1 MSEMTHPSKDITGT
15 SGTQLSGKKIALLVS
30 SSVASF
36 KVPEI
41 ARELMRHGADVYAVI
56 SPSTEKMIGS
66 DLLEWATGNPV
77 VRELT
82 GKLEHIALAGKSP
95 GHVDLVLIAPATA
108 NTIGKL
114 ASGIDDTPVTTVAA
128 TAIGSK
134 LPVLI
139 APAMHEP
146 LYDHP
151 IAQENI
157 ARLKRIG
164 VEFVEPEIAE
174 GKAKIAS
181 TAKIVQ
187 AVITRLSSQLSS
199 QRRDLE
205 GHRVLVTAGPTIEHI
220 DPVRVITN
228 RSSGKMGVAIAE
240 EAWARG
246 AETTLI
252 LGPGS
257 VTPPASVKTVRVET
271 TEEMLEATL
280 RELKKGKHDLVF
292 AAAAPSDYRPSKP
305 AGRKISTRKEK
316 TVELELEATPK
327 IIREIRVASPSS
339 FLVAFKTEHGVSNEQ
354 LLTEAFEILSEK
366 SADLVAANDV
376 SIEGVGF
383 QTDTNELFVV
393 DERRKVTHIALAPKR
408 EVARQLLDIAVKR
421 LKR

>member
-1 MSEMTHPSKDITGT
+1 M
-15 SGTQLSGKKIALLVS
+15 S

-36 KVPEI
+36 KTPEI
-41 ARELMRHGADVYAVI
+41 ARELMRHGAEVYPVI
-56 SPSTEKMIGS
+56 SHSTEKMIGP

-82 GKLEHIALAGKSP
+82 GKLEHIALAGKSS
-95 GHVDLVLIAPATA
+95 GHADLVLIAPATA

-157 ARLKRIG
+157 AKLKKIG
-164 VEFVEPEIAE
+164 VEFIEPEIVE

-187 AVITRLSSQLSS
+187 AVITRLTSQLSS
-199 QRRDLE
+199 QGRDLD
-205 GHRVLVTAGPTIEHI
+205 GKRVLVTAGPTIEHI
-220 DPVRVITN
+220 DPVRIITN

-240 EAWARG
+240 EAWSRG
-246 AETTLI
+246 AETTLV

-257 VTPPASVKTVRVET
+257 AVPPPSVKTVRVET
-271 TEEMLEATL
+271 TEQMLEATL
-280 RELKKGKHDLVF
+280 RELKTGGYDLVF

-305 AGRKISTRKEK
+305 VSRKISTRKEK
-316 TVELELEATPK
+316 TVDIELEATPK
-327 IIREIRVASPSS
+327 IITEMRHASPKS
-339 FLVAFKTEHGVSNEQ
+339 FLVAFKTEHAVSKEQ
-354 LLTEAFEILSEK
+354 LVTEAFEILSEK
-366 SADLVAANDV
+366 NADLVAANDV
-376 SIEGVGF
+376 SAEGVGF
-383 QTDTNELFVV
+383 QADTNELFVV
-393 DERRKVTHIALAPKR
+393 DGRKTVTHIALAPKR
-408 EVARQLLDIAVKR
+408 EVARQLVDLA
-421 LKR
+421 LKKQRE